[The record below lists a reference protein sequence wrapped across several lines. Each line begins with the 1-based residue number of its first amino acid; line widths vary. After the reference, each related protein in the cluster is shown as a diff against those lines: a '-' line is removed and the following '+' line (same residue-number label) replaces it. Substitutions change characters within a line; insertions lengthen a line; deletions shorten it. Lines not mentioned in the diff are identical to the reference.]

1 MLKVQCR
8 YVQPFNAGVR
18 ASSCNILSRVTGH
31 WACFVSGTIGAA
43 PAPMEPPY
51 DIQDRSFLFG
61 CRIISFCRELSIRDA
76 VTRRLSWQ
84 LLNAGTSVG
93 ANLEEADA
101 GQTKPDFIAKVSI
114 ARKECGEARH
124 WLRLI
129 AFAEPSASPDRGT
142 LARRIRTTG
151 KDPDHD
157 YQERSV
163 EPRARRAALT
173 RVAGRSAF
181 NICIGHWTFDIVHSA
196 RSAVSGST
204 RSALRDGM

>member
-1 MLKVQCR
+1 MLKVQCSMFN
-8 YVQPFNAGVR
+8 VQCWSACQFLQYSQWRGRSLGVFCV
-18 ASSCNILSRVTGH
+18 A
-31 WACFVSGTIGAA
+31 GTIGAA
-43 PAPMEPPY
+43 PTPMEPPSTS
-51 DIQDRSFLFG
+51 IQDRSFLFG
-61 CRIISFCRELSIRDA
+61 CRIISFCRELSIGDA

-114 ARKECGEARH
+114 ARKECGEARS

-129 AFAEPSASPDRGT
+129 AFAEPSASPAVAP
-142 LARRIRTTG
+142 LLERIRTTG

-163 EPRARRAALT
+163 EPRARRA
-173 RVAGRSAF
+173 RSA
-181 NICIGHWTFDIVHSA
+181 
-196 RSAVSGST
+196 
-204 RSALRDGM
+204 